1 MNDRQIILLTGASS
15 GIGAKVARQLVDLN
29 HIVYGTSRKRQSNGF
44 FPWIVMDVNDSVSI
58 AKGIQGIIEK
68 HGRLDVLINNAGLG
82 MISSLEE
89 APQLKVDQVMNT
101 NFGGVVRMIQA
112 VLPQMRKQRSGK
124 IINVSSIAGLM
135 GLPYRSIYSASKFA
149 VEGLTESLRQEVMK
163 FGIQVC
169 SIQPGSIK
177 TNIKANRLSHLPPD
191 SPYNPEIAN
200 TADIIDAEVAAGIDA
215 EEVGKMVASLLVK
228 SYWRS
233 KYVVAKPFQIGVTK
247 MRPIFPARPFEKLL
261 MNHYQINRKLTK
273 DIESEPTNGKT

>member
-1 MNDRQIILLTGASS
+1 MKQSQVILLTGASS

-29 HIVYGTSRKRQSNGF
+29 HIVYGTSRKEQPNGIH
-44 FPWIVMDVNDSVSI
+44 PWLVMDVNDTQAI
-58 AKGIQGIIEK
+58 RQGIEGIVDK
-68 HGRLDVLINNAGLG
+68 HGRIDVLINNAGLG

-89 APQLKVDQVMNT
+89 APQLKVDQVMST

-112 VLPQMRKQRSGK
+112 VLPQMRQQRNGK

-135 GLPYRSIYSASKFA
+135 GLPYRSVYSASKFA

-177 TNIKANRLSHLPPD
+177 TDIKANRLSHLPPD
-191 SPYNPEIAN
+191 SAYNPEIGN
-200 TADIIDAEVAAGIDA
+200 TADIIDAEVAGGIDA
-215 EEVGKMVASLLVK
+215 EEVAKMIASLLQK
-228 SYWRS
+228 NHWRS

-247 MRPIFPARPFEKLL
+247 IRPLFPSRPFEKLL
-261 MNHYQINRKLTK
+261 MNHYQINTKLNK
-273 DIESEPTNGKT
+273 DREPEQSN